1 MCKMLYAT
9 RVTGAPF
16 QQNGSAPKKG
26 AAKRPHGGKMHERSR
41 DRRGSRDIEGEECGG
56 VPLNGIDVSI
66 ARSRG
71 APSTS
76 TARWLR
82 RTRQNAERRR
92 RDTGGRQGYRV
103 IRRGYPSI
111 RRTETEVDLRMR
123 GWGWIRI
130 RPAAIQPRIRP
141 VSGRREMRTGRITQE
156 KKNIE
161 K

>member
-1 MCKMLYAT
+1 MKCKMSGPLITA
-9 RVTGAPF
+9 API

-26 AAKRPHGGKMHERSR
+26 AAKRPHGGKMHERAR

-71 APSTS
+71 ASS
-76 TARWLR
+76 ASEARWLR
-82 RTRQNAERRR
+82 RTRQNAERRH
-92 RDTGGRQGYRV
+92 RDTGGRKGYRV

-111 RRTETEVDLRMR
+111 RRAETEVDLRLR

-130 RPAAIQPRIRP
+130 RPGRDSDANPNRFRKAIDAYPPDHPRE
-141 VSGRREMRTGRITQE
+141 VKH
-156 KKNIE
+156 KK
-161 K
+161 